1 MYFLCIKKPLHLERG
16 YYLVNFYEMANY
28 RNPTLREVRGRHSHS
43 RKWELRVLQDSQK
56 LRVRLQGSKH
66 LALKYSLYRWKG
78 LEVEMSKMASH
89 ESFGHL
95 QHKLW
100 SKEGSGVKLAV

>member
-1 MYFLCIKKPLHLERG
+1 MSQPHFEGSVRSPLTLPKMGLEES
-16 YYLVNFYEMANY
+16 LN
-28 RNPTLREVRGRHSHS
+28 
-43 RKWELRVLQDSQK
+43 SQK

-66 LALKYSLYRWKG
+66 FALKCFSYHWKD
-78 LEVEMSKMASH
+78 LEVQMSKMASH

-100 SKEGSGVKLAV
+100 SKEGSRVKLVV